1 MTASA
6 CRLLPAAL
14 LAACSLAA
22 CGGGSTISL
31 GGLPGFSSEQPP
43 PPAPGPL
50 PKPSINPEDI
60 VGRWGLAAFHKPEDR
75 PRTEAAARG
84 QCKQPYIINRSSTG
98 VAMLGH
104 DSPSVQDMTIKA
116 NYDGK
121 TYVGPTAE
129 PATGDDREVVSYD
142 GQVLVLR
149 WVDPE
154 IAGRYGTMVLVRC
167 GPEGTNRPRKAA
179 K

>member
-1 MTASA
+1 MTAIA
-6 CRLLPAAL
+6 RCILAAAL
-14 LAACSLAA
+14 ACTLSG
-22 CGGGSTISL
+22 CGGGSMGTL

-43 PPAPGPL
+43 PPVGPP
-50 PKPSINPEDI
+50 PKPSINPEDM
-60 VGRWGLAAFHKPEDR
+60 VGRWGLASFHKPEDR
-75 PRTEAAARG
+75 QRTEAAARG
-84 QCKQPYIINRSSTG
+84 QCKQPYIVNRSSTG

-129 PATGDDREVVSYD
+129 PASADDREVVSYD

-154 IAGRYGTMVLVRC
+154 VAGRYGTMVLVRC